1 MDFLRNPAFILRA
14 LIALAYVAM
23 GFVLLANAKA
33 LTFLSP
39 LMKYAFALLLI
50 AYGIF
55 RGYRAW
61 NMFKN
66 DEL

>member
-1 MDFLRNPAFILRA
+1 MEFLRNPAFILRA
-14 LIALAYVAM
+14 LIALAYVGLGLA
-23 GFVLLANAKA
+23 LLVNARA
-33 LTFLSP
+33 LLILAP
-39 LMKYAFALLLI
+39 AMKYAFAVLLI